1 MFDLSFE
8 YEHENRKIQYV
19 SDAPSWIFSE
29 MRNKKI
35 NNIVKNRSKIC
46 KMCGFSGIGSL
57 YFFIFYFYIV
67 YILDF
72 I

>member
-1 MFDLSFE
+1 MNTKTEKYNIFQTL
-8 YEHENRKIQYV
+8 QV
-19 SDAPSWIFSE
+19 GFSE

-35 NNIVKNRSKIC
+35 NKIIKNRSKIC

-67 YILDF
+67 YI
-72 I
+72 